1 MYMHSPDF
9 QALLDRLEAL
19 EKRVN
24 KLEGKEDKPTSDDV
38 EEDLV
43 Q

>member
-1 MYMHSPDF
+1 MHSPDF
-9 QALLDRLEAL
+9 QALLDRIEAL

-24 KLEGKEDKPTSDDV
+24 NLESKNATDNGAV
-38 EEDLV
+38 EEEPEAI